1 MRRVRPA
8 VTALVCVALLGAAGS
23 AGSYKVRRGDTLIG
37 IAGRLGVS
45 VRSLA
50 AANGLSTSHRVIAGR
65 TLTVPGGSRSVA
77 ASAGPGVRA
86 ATSYTVRTGD
96 TLERIARRFG
106 VSTSTLARTNGL
118 RSANLVRIGQRLSI
132 PATSTAKVAA
142 TSVSSSSNGLPR
154 RLQAQPTR
162 LALMPAFD
170 RWARTYGVPHDLLK
184 AMTWVESGWQ
194 THKVSSTGA
203 IGIGQL
209 MPDTVDFMN
218 VVLRTKL
225 DPRVPEHN
233 IRMSAR
239 FLRFLLD
246 QNRGRADSALAAYY
260 QGLRSVRE
268 RGVFAETRQY
278 VATVLAVRPA
288 FR

>member
-1 MRRVRPA
+1 MRRARAA

-23 AGSYKVRRGDTLIG
+23 AGSYKVKRGDTLIG
-37 IAGRLGVS
+37 IAGRFGVS

-50 AANGLSTSHRVIAGR
+50 AANGVSTSHHVIAGR
-65 TLTVPGGSRSVA
+65 TLTVPGGSTSVA
-77 ASAGPGVRA
+77 AAAAGSGVRA
-86 ATSYTVRTGD
+86 ATSYTVRKGD

-142 TSVSSSSNGLPR
+142 TSASSSNGLPR
-154 RLQAQPTR
+154 RLQSQPTR

-194 THKVSSTGA
+194 TQKVSSTGA

-218 VVLRTKL
+218 VLLATKL

-239 FLRFLLD
+239 FLRYLLD
-246 QNRGRADSALAAYY
+246 QTRGRADSALAAYY

-268 RGVFAETRQY
+268 RGVLAETRQY

>member
-1 MRRVRPA
+1 VRRS
-8 VTALVCVALLGAAGS
+8 VTALVCVALLAAAGS
-23 AGSYKVRRGDTLIG
+23 AGTYKVRRGDTLIG

-50 AANGLSTSHRVIAGR
+50 DANGVPTSHRVIAGR
-65 TLTVPGGSRSVA
+65 TLTVPG
-77 ASAGPGVRA
+77 ASSTSSSGVRA
-86 ATSYTVRTGD
+86 ATSYTVRKGD
-96 TLERIARRFG
+96 TLERIGRRFG
-106 VSTSTLARTNGL
+106 VSTSTLARANGL
-118 RSANLVRIGQRLSI
+118 RSADLVRIGQRLSI

-142 TSVSSSSNGLPR
+142 TSAAGSSSSNGLPR
-154 RLQAQPTR
+154 RLQSQPTR

-170 RWARTYGVPHDLLK
+170 KWARTYGVPHDLLK

-194 THKVSSTGA
+194 PHKVSSTGA

-218 VVLRTKL
+218 LVLGTKL
-225 DPRVPEHN
+225 DPRVPDHN

-239 FLRFLLD
+239 FLRYLLD

-288 FR
+288 FG

>member
-1 MRRVRPA
+1 VRSA
-8 VTALVCVALLGAAGS
+8 RTTVTVLVCVALLGAAGS
-23 AGSYKVRRGDTLIG
+23 AGSYRVKRGDTLIG

-50 AANGLSTSHRVIAGR
+50 DANGLSTSHRVVAGR
-65 TLTVPGGSRSVA
+65 TLTVPG
-77 ASAGPGVRA
+77 ASPSSGVTSAGVRA

-96 TLERIARRFG
+96 TVERIARRFG
-106 VSTSTLARTNGL
+106 VSTSTLARANGL
-118 RSANLVRIGQRLSI
+118 RSADLVRVGQRLSI

-142 TSVSSSSNGLPR
+142 TTPSSSSNGLPR
-154 RLQAQPTR
+154 RLQSQPTR

-170 RWARTYGVPHDLLK
+170 KWARAYGVPHDLLK

-194 THKVSSTGA
+194 PHKVSSTGA
-203 IGIGQL
+203 VGIGQL

-218 VVLRTKL
+218 LVLRTKL

-239 FLRFLLD
+239 FLRYLLD

-288 FR
+288 FG

>member
-1 MRRVRPA
+1 
-8 VTALVCVALLGAAGS
+8 VCITLLGAAGS
-23 AGSYKVRRGDTLIG
+23 AGTYRVRRGDTLIG
-37 IAGRLGVS
+37 IAGRFGVS

-50 AANGLSTSHRVIAGR
+50 DANGVSTSHRVVAGR
-65 TLTVPGGSRSVA
+65 TLTVPGASRS
-77 ASAGPGVRA
+77 SSSGVRA
-86 ATSYTVRTGD
+86 ATNYTVREGD
-96 TLERIARRFG
+96 TLERIGRRFG
-106 VSTSTLARTNGL
+106 VSTSTLARANGL
-118 RSANLVRIGQRLSI
+118 RSANLVRIGRRLSI

-154 RLQAQPTR
+154 RLQSQPTR

-170 RWARTYGVPHDLLK
+170 KWARTYGVPHDLLK

-194 THKVSSTGA
+194 PQKVSSTGA
-203 IGIGQL
+203 VGIGQL

-239 FLRFLLD
+239 FLRYLLD
-246 QNRGRADSALAAYY
+246 QNGGRADSALAAYY

>member
-1 MRRVRPA
+1 MRRP
-8 VTALVCVALLGAAGS
+8 VTALVCVALLAAAGS
-23 AGSYKVRRGDTLIG
+23 AGTYRVKRGDTLIG

-50 AANGLSTSHRVIAGR
+50 DANGVPTSHHVIAGR
-65 TLTVPGGSRSVA
+65 TLSVPGTSSSAA
-77 ASAGPGVRA
+77 ASAGVRA

-106 VSTSTLARTNGL
+106 VSTSTLARANGL

-142 TSVSSSSNGLPR
+142 TSASSSRSSSGLPR
-154 RLQAQPTR
+154 RLQSQPTR

-170 RWARTYGVPHDLLK
+170 KWARAYGVPDDLLK

-218 VVLRTKL
+218 VLLRTKL

-239 FLRFLLD
+239 FLRYLLD

-268 RGVFAETRQY
+268 RGVFADTRQY

>member
-1 MRRVRPA
+1 MAVPA
-8 VTALVCVALLGAAGS
+8 NAAI
-23 AGSYKVRRGDTLIG
+23 APACAIRGD
-37 IAGRLGVS
+37 
-45 VRSLA
+45 
-50 AANGLSTSHRVIAGR
+50 
-65 TLTVPGGSRSVA
+65 
-77 ASAGPGVRA
+77 
-86 ATSYTVRTGD
+86 
-96 TLERIARRFG
+96 
-106 VSTSTLARTNGL
+106 
-118 RSANLVRIGQRLSI
+118 LV
-132 PATSTAKVAA
+132 
-142 TSVSSSSNGLPR
+142 
-154 RLQAQPTR
+154 
-162 LALMPAFD
+162 
-170 RWARTYGVPHDLLK
+170 RTYGVPHDLLK

-239 FLRFLLD
+239 FLRYLLD

>member
-1 MRRVRPA
+1 

-37 IAGRLGVS
+37 IAGRFDVS

-50 AANGLSTSHRVIAGR
+50 AANGVSTSHHVIAGR
-65 TLTVPGGSRSVA
+65 TLTVPGASASA
-77 ASAGPGVRA
+77 ASTAGVRA
-86 ATSYTVRTGD
+86 ATSYTVRKGD

-142 TSVSSSSNGLPR
+142 TSVSSSNGLPR
-154 RLQAQPTR
+154 RLQSQPTR

-170 RWARTYGVPHDLLK
+170 KWARTYGVPHDLLK

-194 THKVSSTGA
+194 TQKVSSTGA

-218 VVLRTKL
+218 LVLRTKL

-239 FLRFLLD
+239 FLRYLLD